1 MIRLFAF
8 LWSGCFHKWKLHE
21 KVRVRDSES
30 NAYYADD
37 YILQCERCGDFKRRR
52 L

>member
-1 MIRLFAF
+1 MIRLLAF
-8 LWSGCFHKWKLHE
+8 LWAGCFHKWDLYSQV
-21 KVRVRDSES
+21 KVNDFRTG
-30 NAYYADD
+30 AYYADD